1 MVATSA
7 SITMQITSQGKNLC
21 VLPQKTAMWINTSKV
36 AAVNVTDSSIAVTVG
51 RSAAIWLTDAKRN
64 L

>member
-1 MVATSA
+1 MLITTTRARTARVAAT
-7 SITMQITSQGKNLC
+7 
-21 VLPQKTAMWINTSKV
+21 KTAMWINTSKV
-36 AAVNVTDSSIAVTVG
+36 AAVNVTDSSIAVTLG

>member
-7 SITMQITSQGKNLC
+7 STTMQITSAM
-21 VLPQKTAMWINTSKV
+21 VRTARVAATKTAMWITTAKV
-36 AAVNVTDSSIAVTVG
+36 AAGNVTDSSIAVTVEVV
-51 RSAAIWLTDAKRN
+51 L

>member
-1 MVATSA
+1 
-7 SITMQITSQGKNLC
+7 MQITSAMTRTAR
-21 VLPQKTAMWINTSKV
+21 VAATKTAMWITTAKV

-51 RSAAIWLTDAKRN
+51 VVL